1 MDMSDD
7 LFDLNDAEVPG
18 DFEVAPPGLYWLRVD
33 VQPGAVADNH
43 LLSAKNGYT
52 WHLKLK
58 CTVSEGEY
66 AGVVAFDYITL
77 KYDTVSGLDV
87 PLTAQQTENYK
98 TAVRM
103 GRSKLRA
110 LLESA
115 FRIAPDDHSE
125 EAEIKRRVK
134 DRDYLNLNGLTIF
147 ARLDVRKGSNGYK
160 DSNSIDYV
168 ITPGMPEWPIGPGQG
183 KQVVSRAKDLDDE
196 IPW

>member
-1 MDMSDD
+1 MSDD
-7 LFDLNDAEVPG
+7 LFDLNDAEVQG
-18 DFEVAPPGLYWLRVD
+18 DFEVAPPGLYWLRLD
-33 VQPGAVADNH
+33 VQPGAVADDH

-58 CTVSEGEY
+58 CTVQEGEY

-87 PLTAQQTENYK
+87 PLTAQQAENYK
-98 TAVRM
+98 IAVRL

-125 EAEIKRRVK
+125 EANAKRRVK
-134 DRDYLNLNGLTIF
+134 DNDFLNLNGLVIF
-147 ARLDVRKGSNGYK
+147 ARVDVRKGTNGYK

-168 ITPGMPEWPIGPGQG
+168 ITPGMPEWPIKSAQE
-183 KQVVSRAKDLDDE
+183 KQVVSRAEDLDDT
-196 IPW
+196 IPF